1 MLPELQVAGLGRA
14 ILEQAQACAVQLWRC
29 RMMKM
34 TVINPQTALTAY
46 YERRGF
52 QRRGEHIPFPKDI
65 RNGPLRDDLD
75 LIVLRKSLT
84 A

>member
-1 MLPELQVAGLGRA
+1 
-14 ILEQAQACAVQLWRC
+14 
-29 RMMKM
+29 MMKM

-52 QRRGEHIPFPKDI
+52 QRRGERIPFPKDI

>member
-1 MLPELQVAGLGRA
+1 
-14 ILEQAQACAVQLWRC
+14 
-29 RMMKM
+29 MMKM